1 MTQIRP
7 QPGPQE
13 TFLSSPADI
22 VIYGGSAGGGKTF
35 GLLLENARHCENA
48 KFGSVIFRR
57 ESTQITAQGGL
68 WDAAINL
75 YSPMGIKTR
84 EKPRPEVTFRSGAR
98 VSFSHLQYEKDVFD
112 WQGTEIPLICFDE
125 LTHFSYNQFFYMLS
139 RNRSTCGVRPYM
151 RCSTN
156 PDADSWVAEFISW
169 WWDQKTGY
177 AIPERSGVIRYFIRQ
192 GGVIK
197 WANSKKEIA
206 TLYGVSPQDA
216 KSVTF
221 ISASIYDNKILLAA
235 DPGYLANLKAQ
246 SEVEQERLLHGNWKI
261 KPAAGLYFKRS
272 QVNKIPSIPMDQ
284 VVSWVRHFDLAAT
297 EPTPENPSPD
307 ATASVLMGK
316 YKDGRYVVAHVTN
329 DCISAHKVR
338 ELMLNKARDDKAL
351 LNRVQISL
359 PQDPGQAG
367 KDQAQGLIRMLSGYN
382 ASVLRETGDKV
393 TRAEPFAAQWQ
404 AGNVDVVLGDWND
417 MYFSQLEAFPSGAK
431 KDMVDASSGAFSKL
445 QVSGGAF
452 VA

>member
-192 GGVIK
+192 
-197 WANSKKEIA
+197 A
-206 TLYGVSPQDA
+206 VSSNGQTPERRLQRFME
-216 KSVTF
+216 SV
-221 ISASIYDNKILLAA
+221 
-235 DPGYLANLKAQ
+235 PRMLKA
-246 SEVEQERLLHGNWKI
+246 
-261 KPAAGLYFKRS
+261 
-272 QVNKIPSIPMDQ
+272 
-284 VVSWVRHFDLAAT
+284 
-297 EPTPENPSPD
+297 
-307 ATASVLMGK
+307 
-316 YKDGRYVVAHVTN
+316 
-329 DCISAHKVR
+329 
-338 ELMLNKARDDKAL
+338 
-351 LNRVQISL
+351 
-359 PQDPGQAG
+359 
-367 KDQAQGLIRMLSGYN
+367 
-382 ASVLRETGDKV
+382 
-393 TRAEPFAAQWQ
+393 
-404 AGNVDVVLGDWND
+404 
-417 MYFSQLEAFPSGAK
+417 
-431 KDMVDASSGAFSKL
+431 
-445 QVSGGAF
+445 
-452 VA
+452 